1 MNKVY
6 KVITT
11 YDPGEPYNPFYE
23 VIAIFSTKEKAES
36 FVDKIKSTS
45 AFVRKAILLKEKLKD
60 SFDTGPIVNYP
71 TKPLDQADNKSVKIW
86 KNYDKQMAR
95 YHGKVKQRDEKVSQ
109 LVKDLITSFNQN
121 EKLYDKI
128 IQTDYLNSDDI
139 YSDQISFTIEE
150 VELDYSSIIL

>member
-71 TKPLDQADNKSVKIW
+71 TKQLDQSDKKLVSIW